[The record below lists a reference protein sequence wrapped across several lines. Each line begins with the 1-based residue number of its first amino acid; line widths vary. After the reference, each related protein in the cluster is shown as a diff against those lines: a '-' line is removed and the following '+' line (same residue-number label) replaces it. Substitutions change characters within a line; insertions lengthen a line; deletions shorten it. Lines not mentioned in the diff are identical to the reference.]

1 MPKYD
6 TSHGSPYDRGRADA
20 YYGRQLNPH
29 LWLDGMGRQVV
40 TDLTKE
46 QREAYYAGHDEEA
59 DVLFDANG
67 DLSGSLLR
75 ITFQYFFASFLIN
88 AVKYR
93 RRTRRLI
100 CTYSLHNFWS
110 CCCLRN

>member
-46 QREAYYAGHDEEA
+46 QREAYYAGHDEE
-59 DVLFDANG
+59 DD
-67 DLSGSLLR
+67 R
-75 ITFQYFFASFLIN
+75 KEWQPY
-88 AVKYR
+88 
-93 RRTRRLI
+93 
-100 CTYSLHNFWS
+100 
-110 CCCLRN
+110 

>member
-29 LWLDGMGRQVV
+29 MWLDGMGRQVV

-46 QREAYYAGHDEEA
+46 QREAYYAGHDEE
-59 DVLFDANG
+59 DD
-67 DLSGSLLR
+67 R
-75 ITFQYFFASFLIN
+75 
-88 AVKYR
+88 KE
-93 RRTRRLI
+93 
-100 CTYSLHNFWS
+100 W
-110 CCCLRN
+110 

>member
-46 QREAYYAGHDEEA
+46 QREAY
-59 DVLFDANG
+59 
-67 DLSGSLLR
+67 
-75 ITFQYFFASFLIN
+75 
-88 AVKYR
+88 
-93 RRTRRLI
+93 
-100 CTYSLHNFWS
+100 
-110 CCCLRN
+110 